1 MTINK
6 NNLND
11 IQNKET
17 LFEFPCQFPIKI
29 MANPEKETTEFI
41 LSVFEKYVSDYDKI
55 DFKIKESK
63 TGKYISITATFEAQ
77 SKDQLDSIYKEIS
90 GHSEVHMVL

>member
-1 MTINK
+1 MTINEK
-6 NNLND
+6 DLEA

-41 LSVFEKYVSDYDKI
+41 LGVFEKYVPDYNSI
-55 DFKIKESK
+55 DFKVKESK
-63 TGKYISITATFEAQ
+63 TGKYISITAIFNAEN
-77 SKDQLDSIYKEIS
+77 KKQLDNIYKAIS